1 MAKDIFK
8 GYGVLLAEIKARV
21 RAAQYAALKAANTEL
36 VTLYWDI
43 GRMILERQ
51 EGDSW
56 GRSVVERLAADL
68 RIEFPDA
75 RGFSARNIWNMRK
88 FHIHYSK
95 NPKLQP
101 MVAEI
106 GWSQNI
112 LILDRCEDDVE
123 REFYLRAT
131 KKFGWTKAV
140 LALNIEAGTYQKYLN
155 NQTNFDFTVPE
166 KVRSRAKLAVKDE
179 YTFDLMEMGEE
190 HSEKELE
197 RALISKVNRFLT
209 EMGGVFTFAGSQ
221 YRIEVDGQ
229 EYFIDILLYHRH
241 LKCLVAV
248 ELKVGDFMPEY
259 IGKMQFYLAAL
270 DDLVKTPEENPS
282 IGIVIC
288 KSKKRMIVEYSL
300 RESKKP
306 IGVSTYKVFKTLPDK
321 LKGQLPSPAQVSLLL
336 EEGLGGASAAK
347 EMRGRYGD
355 LYFPRF
361 KYGEFAIIKRLEGV
375 NN

>member
-1 MAKDIFK
+1 MSKEIVP
-8 GYGVLLAEIKARV
+8 GYGTLLADIKQRV

-43 GRMILERQ
+43 GRMIIERQ
-51 EGDSW
+51 AGNTW
-56 GRSVVERLAADL
+56 GRSVVERLASDL
-68 RIEFPDA
+68 RLEFPGA

-95 NPKLQP
+95 NLKLQP

-112 LILDRCEDDVE
+112 IVLDRCADDTE

-131 KKFGWTKAV
+131 RKYGWTKAV
-140 LALNIEAGTYQKYLN
+140 LTLNIEACTYRKYLG
-155 NQTNFDFTVPE
+155 NQTNFDTTVPE
-166 KVRSRAKLAVKDE
+166 KVRSKAKLAIKDE
-179 YTFDLMEMGEE
+179 YTFDLMELSEE

-209 EMGGVFTFAGSQ
+209 EMGGVFTYAGSQ
-221 YRIEVDGQ
+221 YRLEVDGQ

-248 ELKVGDFMPEY
+248 ELKVGEFMPEY

-270 DDLVKTPEENPS
+270 DSLVKTPEENPS

-306 IGVSTYKVFKTLPDK
+306 IGVSTYKVFKTVPDN
-321 LKGQLPSPAQVSLLL
+321 LKGELPSPAQVSLLL
-336 EEGLGGASAAK
+336 EEGFGGGGASTAK
-347 EMRGRYGD
+347 EPRG
-355 LYFPRF
+355 
-361 KYGEFAIIKRLEGV
+361 KYLVLAGG
-375 NN
+375 

>member
-1 MAKDIFK
+1 MPKEIVP
-8 GYGVLLAEIKARV
+8 GYGTLLADIKQRV

-43 GRMILERQ
+43 GRMIIERQ
-51 EGDSW
+51 AGNTW

-68 RIEFPDA
+68 RLEFPGVQ
-75 RGFSARNIWNMRK
+75 GFSARNIWNMRK
-88 FHIHYSK
+88 FHIHYGK
-95 NPKLQP
+95 NQKLQP

-112 LILDRCEDDVE
+112 IILDRCSDDTE
-123 REFYLRAT
+123 REYYLRAT
-131 KKFGWTKAV
+131 RKYGWTKAV
-140 LALNIEAGTYQKYLN
+140 LILNIDACTYRKYLH
-155 NQTNFDFTVPE
+155 NQTNFDSTVPE
-166 KVRSRAKLAVKDE
+166 KVRSQAKLAVKDE
-179 YTFDLMEMGEE
+179 YTFDLMELGEE

-221 YRIEVDGQ
+221 YRLEVDGQ

-248 ELKVGDFMPEY
+248 ELKVGEFMPEY

-270 DDLVKTPEENPS
+270 DSLVKTPDENPS

-288 KSKKRMIVEYSL
+288 KSKRRTIVEYSL
-300 RESKKP
+300 RESRKP
-306 IGVSTYKVFKTLPDK
+306 IGVSTYRVLKALPAE
-321 LKGQLPSPAQVSLLL
+321 LKGQLPSPEQAALLI
-336 EEGLGGASAAK
+336 EEGLGGGGA
-347 EMRGRYGD
+347 
-355 LYFPRF
+355 
-361 KYGEFAIIKRLEGV
+361 
-375 NN
+375 NT